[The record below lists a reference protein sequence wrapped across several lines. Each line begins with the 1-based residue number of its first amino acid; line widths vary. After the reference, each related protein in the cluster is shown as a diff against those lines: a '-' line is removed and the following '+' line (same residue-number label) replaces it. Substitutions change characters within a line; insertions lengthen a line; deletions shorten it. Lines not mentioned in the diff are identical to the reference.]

1 MKEIQQAGKAGRDEV
16 VKALLKGVTDVNP
29 QAPQRVVVPA

>member
-1 MKEIQQAGKAGRDEV
+1 MKEIKQAGKSGTDEV

-29 QAPQRVVVPA
+29 QVPQRVEVPV